1 VEGYKAIVAVS
12 KEDKGILKRNVDV
25 LVQLLQCGEHVA
37 LSLKRRK
44 SFTHRETDDPEEI
57 IHIRRGLEQHLG
69 IDPNVTMSVLC
80 DQLSWTED
88 EQGNRE
94 QLRTLVL
101 EFLARSTRS
110 LNIAITNSS
119 DRILVEGIV
128 DVSSVPSVSPF
139 AFMLQD
145 RRPFPVPHLRTC
157 ESWSRISCW
166 GCRRSGFGR
175 TGVITRC

>member
-1 VEGYKAIVAVS
+1 MEGYKAIVAVS
-12 KEDKGILKRNVDV
+12 REDKGILKRNVDV
-25 LVQLLQCGEHVA
+25 LVQLLQCGERVP
-37 LSLKRRK
+37 LSLKHHK

-110 LNIAITNSS
+110 LNNAITNSS

-139 AFMLQD
+139 AFMRQD
-145 RRPFPVPHLRTC
+145 RRPFPVPLLRTC
-157 ESWSRISCW
+157 ESWSRISC
-166 GCRRSGFGR
+166 
-175 TGVITRC
+175 